1 MERILHTYTIP
12 KSYHNFV
19 DKRKFMGV
27 NNAMNVL
34 SNLFFLYP
42 AIYLLMKQN
51 KDDIATKTKFLA
63 LTIFGLAITSAYYHL
78 KPTNHT
84 IFMDMIFVVSLNTFV
99 LSYFVDETLGYLM
112 GILGVVSVVLWNVTN
127 DIRPYALLQIGIAL
141 FCCYKLY
148 ETPAQG
154 YILPILGVGISVRLV
169 EMLDSQIY
177 KLTNK
182 LISGHTL
189 KHILATIQIYIV
201 IQALEKIDKI

>member
-1 MERILHTYTIP
+1 MERILHTCTIP

-27 NNAMNVL
+27 NNTMNVL

-42 AIYLLMKQN
+42 TIYLLMKQN
-51 KDDIATKTKFLA
+51 KDKTKFLA
-63 LTIFGLAITSAYYHL
+63 LIIFGLAITSAYYHL
-78 KPTNHT
+78 KPSNHT
-84 IFMDMIFVVSLNTFV
+84 IFMDMVFVVSLNTFV
-99 LSYFVDETLGYLM
+99 LSYFVDENLGYLM
-112 GILGVVSVVLWNVTN
+112 GILGIGSVVVWNLTN
-127 DIRPYALLQIGIAL
+127 DIRPYALLQIGIL
-141 FCCYKLY
+141 IFCCFKLY
-148 ETPAQG
+148 ETPAQD
-154 YILPILGVGISVRLV
+154 YILPIIGMGISVRLV

-189 KHILATIQIYIV
+189 KHILATLQIYIV

>member
-27 NNAMNVL
+27 NNTMNVL

-51 KDDIATKTKFLA
+51 NDKTKFLA
-63 LTIFGLAITSAYYHL
+63 LIIFGLAITSAYYHL
-78 KPTNHT
+78 KPNNHT
-84 IFMDMIFVVSLNTFV
+84 IFMDMIFVISLNTLV
-99 LSYFVDETLGYLM
+99 LSYFVDENLGYLM
-112 GILGVVSVVLWNVTN
+112 GILGISSVVLWNVTN
-127 DIRPYALLQIGIAL
+127 DIRPYTLLQIGIL
-141 FCCYKLY
+141 IFCCFKLY
-148 ETPAQG
+148 ETPAKD
-154 YILPILGVGISVRLV
+154 YILPVIGVGISVRLV
-169 EMLDSQIY
+169 EMFDSQIY

-189 KHILATIQIYIV
+189 KHILATLQIYIV

>member
-42 AIYLLMKQN
+42 VIYLLTKQHKN
-51 KDDIATKTKFLA
+51 KTKFLA
-63 LTIFGLAITSAYYHL
+63 LIIFGLAITSAYYHM

-112 GILGVVSVVLWNVTN
+112 GILGISSVVLWNVTN

-148 ETPAQG
+148 ETPAQD
-154 YILPILGVGISVRLV
+154 YILPIIGVGISVRLV

-201 IQALEKIDKI
+201 IKALEKIDKI

>member
-1 MERILHTYTIP
+1 MDRILHTYTIP

-42 AIYLLMKQN
+42 AIYLLTKQHKN
-51 KDDIATKTKFLA
+51 KTKFLA
-63 LTIFGLAITSAYYHL
+63 LIIFGLAITSAYYHMN
-78 KPTNHT
+78 PNNHT

-99 LSYFVDETLGYLM
+99 LSYFVDETLGYLI
-112 GILGVVSVVLWNVTN
+112 GILGIASVFLWNVTN
-127 DIRPYALLQIGIAL
+127 DIRPYALLQIGIL
-141 FCCYKLY
+141 IFCCFKLY
-148 ETPAQG
+148 ETPAQD
-154 YILPILGVGISVRLV
+154 YILPIIGVGISVRLV